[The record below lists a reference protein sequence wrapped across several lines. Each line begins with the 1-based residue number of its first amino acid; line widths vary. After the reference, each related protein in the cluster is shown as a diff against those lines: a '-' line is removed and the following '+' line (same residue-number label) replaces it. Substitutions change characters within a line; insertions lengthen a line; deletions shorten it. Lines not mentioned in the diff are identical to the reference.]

1 MGLISRVSC
10 RTYRDNMEKR
20 TIQENGNMAPPAYA
34 EQNSQ
39 STAVKNSPYPVA
51 NHGVYN
57 QPQANTVPINMMP
70 QTQGFVSVVPV
81 INNSVMVG
89 LQNRQNLEP
98 FFFGMCKIHPEH
110 RARHWLGLVAMAI
123 CFVLYWGLNVGKKM
137 AEFQNMNFRTDHNNY
152 G

>member
-1 MGLISRVSC
+1 MGLISRVSS

-20 TIQENGNMAPPAYA
+20 EDGNMAPPAYA

-39 STAVKNSPYPVA
+39 PTAVNNSPYPVA

-89 LQNRQNLEP
+89 LKSAKSRT
-98 FFFGMCKIHPEH
+98 FFL
-110 RARHWLGLVAMAI
+110 W
-123 CFVLYWGLNVGKKM
+123 NV
-137 AEFQNMNFRTDHNNY
+137 
-152 G
+152 